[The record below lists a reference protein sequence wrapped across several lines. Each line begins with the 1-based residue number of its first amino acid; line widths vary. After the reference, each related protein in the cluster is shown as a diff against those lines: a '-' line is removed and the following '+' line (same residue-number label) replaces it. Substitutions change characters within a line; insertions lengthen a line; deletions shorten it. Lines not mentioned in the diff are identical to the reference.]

1 MSGPPAATVGSE
13 RLHQLDGLRGVA
25 ALVVV
30 FSHYFAAMAPALT
43 ADVEAHP
50 HWIADL
56 PLAVAFNGPFAV
68 VVFFVL
74 SGFVVSKSVARR
86 SDPLALTI
94 GLRYL
99 RLTLPAVA
107 SVLIA
112 WALLRLFPTSASQL
126 HALGGAKWLLY
137 THNGDIPSFA
147 AAVKDGLYGIYRW
160 GLSDFNNVLW
170 TMRAELVGSVAIYLV
185 YALLPH
191 RHRVAALVATLPL
204 IALLGQPL
212 YYCAFSF
219 GALMQ
224 EAWSAG
230 RLPRV
235 MPALFIGVGLL
246 LGSQGAGFADRYG
259 FDDWPELLQPGNKEG
274 ALYALAA
281 TFVVYGCLASRSVA
295 RLLTS
300 RACLFL
306 GRISFGLYLIHVPLL
321 MTLFAA
327 AGLALWPLSTGEIM
341 VGLVAVVAAS
351 LVAGWAVTLSIDEL
365 VLRLLTSLRGRVRA
379 RLAPRAS
386 APVGPH
392 VPLKEPCR

>member
-1 MSGPPAATVGSE
+1 MSGSPVPAAGGPE

-30 FSHYFAAMAPALT
+30 VFHYFAAVVPALT
-43 ADVEAHP
+43 ADVEANP
-50 HWIADL
+50 HWMADL

-99 RLTLPAVA
+99 RLTLPALA
-107 SVLIA
+107 SILLA
-112 WALLRLFPTSASQL
+112 WMLLRLFPTSASQL
-126 HALGGAKWLLY
+126 HALSGAKWLLY
-137 THNGDIPSFA
+137 THNGDIPSLMA
-147 AAVKDGLYGIYRW
+147 AMKDGLYGIYRW

-185 YALLPH
+185 YALLPP

-212 YYCAFSF
+212 YYCAFTF
-219 GALMQ
+219 GALLQ

-230 RLPRV
+230 RLPRIA
-235 MPALFIGVGLL
+235 PALFIGVGLV
-246 LGSQGAGFADRYG
+246 LGSQGAGFAHRYG
-259 FDDWPELLQPGNKEG
+259 FDDWPEILQPGNKEG

-281 TFVVYGCLASRSVA
+281 TFVVYGCLTSGLVA
-295 RLLTS
+295 RCLAS

-306 GRISFGLYLIHVPLL
+306 GRISFGLYLVHVPLL
-321 MTLFAA
+321 MTL
-327 AGLALWPLSTGEIM
+327 
-341 VGLVAVVAAS
+341 VAVC
-351 LVAGWAVTLSIDEL
+351 LVAGWAVTVSIDEP
-365 VLRLLTSLRGRVRA
+365 VLRLLTALRGRARV
-379 RLAPRAS
+379 RLAPRA
-386 APVGPH
+386 APVVRPK
-392 VPLKEPCR
+392 PLKEPCG